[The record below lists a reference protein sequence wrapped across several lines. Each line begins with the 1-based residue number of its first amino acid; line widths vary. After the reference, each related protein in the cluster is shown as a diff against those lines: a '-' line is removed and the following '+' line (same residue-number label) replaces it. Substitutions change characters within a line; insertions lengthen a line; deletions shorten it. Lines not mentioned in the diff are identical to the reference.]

1 MSNKTVNSIE
11 KRKNDII
18 AMTNIKH
25 GIQLIKFIKMPL
37 RGNVKSS
44 MKSQIDETTQG
55 PPTQYS
61 VHSNMN
67 HGAVRSSHITPINRN
82 GNIDS
87 NSSIVVSEA
96 QLPTGEK
103 IFDHRVFLEKEP
115 RARLISITV
124 YGYKY
129 ITAIQTKYLIPDED
143 EPRVS
148 LHFGTAHDKAK
159 KNEMHKETLEIENNE
174 NIELIHWCWW
184 SENHRIRGITLVTS
198 FDKCLILEGQVELN
212 YVLDMESELSELDKM
227 ENESIPPESE
237 ANLSIDNDNEEE
249 VQRDL
254 SVENNQAKEDKHS
267 KPSDK

>member
-1 MSNKTVNSIE
+1 MPARGSLKTS
-11 KRKNDII
+11 
-18 AMTNIKH
+18 
-25 GIQLIKFIKMPL
+25 L
-37 RGNVKSS
+37 
-44 MKSQIDETTQG
+44 KSQVDETTQG

-67 HGAVRSSHITPINRN
+67 HGTFRNSHIAQYNRN

-103 IFDHRVFLEKEP
+103 VFDHRLFLEKEP

-129 ITAIQTKYLIPDED
+129 ITAIQTKYLVPDED

-159 KNEMHKETLEIENNE
+159 KNEMHKETLEIDSNE
-174 NIELIHWCWW
+174 TIELIYCSCW

-198 FDKCLILEGQVELN
+198 FDKCLIMEGQVELD
-212 YVLDMESELSELDKM
+212 YLIDVDSEISDLEKM

-237 ANLSIDNDNEEE
+237 ANLSIEKEDEEE

-254 SVENNQAKEDKHS
+254 SIENNQPKENKNS
-267 KPSDK
+267 KISDNK

>member
-1 MSNKTVNSIE
+1 MGCNMSNKTVNSIE

-25 GIQLIKFIKMPL
+25 GIQLIKFIKMPI
-37 RGNVKSS
+37 RGNMKTSL
-44 MKSQIDETTQG
+44 KSQIDETTLG

-61 VHSNMN
+61 AHSNIN
-67 HGAVRSSHITPINRN
+67 HGAVRSTHVTPTMRN

-115 RARLISITV
+115 RAKLISISF

-129 ITAIQTKYLIPDED
+129 ITAIQTKYIVPDED

-159 KNEMHKETLEIENNE
+159 KNEMYKETLELESNE
-174 NIELIHWCWW
+174 TIELIHC
-184 SENHRIRGITLVTS
+184 
-198 FDKCLILEGQVELN
+198 CC
-212 YVLDMESELSELDKM
+212 
-227 ENESIPPESE
+227 
-237 ANLSIDNDNEEE
+237 
-249 VQRDL
+249 
-254 SVENNQAKEDKHS
+254 
-267 KPSDK
+267 

>member
-1 MSNKTVNSIE
+1 MGCSMSNKTVNSIE
-11 KRKNDII
+11 KRRNDII

-25 GIQLIKFIKMPL
+25 GIQLIKFIKMPA
-37 RGNVKSS
+37 RGSLKTSL
-44 MKSQIDETTQG
+44 KSQVDETTQG

-67 HGAVRSSHITPINRN
+67 HGTFRNSHIAQYNRN

-103 IFDHRVFLEKEP
+103 VFDHRLFLEKEP

-129 ITAIQTKYLIPDED
+129 ITAIQTKYLVPDED

-159 KNEMHKETLEIENNE
+159 KNEMHKETLEIDSNE
-174 NIELIHWCWW
+174 TIELIYC
-184 SENHRIRGITLVTS
+184 S
-198 FDKCLILEGQVELN
+198 C
-212 YVLDMESELSELDKM
+212 
-227 ENESIPPESE
+227 
-237 ANLSIDNDNEEE
+237 
-249 VQRDL
+249 
-254 SVENNQAKEDKHS
+254 
-267 KPSDK
+267 